1 MRLHIVLAL
10 LTGLALFLTFRT
22 GERPRFTFAN
32 VQAMA
37 QSRALQPFHPPHDLL
52 PPQLKKL
59 TPEEELGIFWNDA
72 HRVWRREGLPFQV
85 DFYPL
90 SNDVHTPVLIN
101 MVDRHGASRLPY
113 SPSFFRYNFPITPPL
128 PTNLGYGGFYV
139 RYPHMAPKSDPRSP
153 LDGFFSIE
161 GASYFRVLAKDQVY
175 GLSARALAINA
186 VVENHEEF
194 PSFTEWWLYRPTSD
208 ASAMTLDALLDS
220 PSVSGAYEF
229 TLRPGAQTSV
239 DVHATLFFR
248 KNVAQLG
255 LAPFSSMY
263 FYGENAPNHFGNGHP
278 EIHDSDGVL
287 MNTGTGAWVWRPLE
301 QETFRQVYN
310 FLDENPRGF
319 GLLQRDRNFQH
330 YQDLANNYNLRPSAW
345 VTPHGP
351 WGKGALQLIQLV
363 TNNTNTDNVV
373 LQWRP
378 NQAPKAGERLDL
390 NYTIDYYMNDANRPP
405 LAYATQTLVNDPAPP
420 PPAPPTLM
428 GPPVPP
434 ALVAKE
440 NKNTPTGPAPV
451 QFLVDFAGDGIE
463 DIAADHRPDLDLT
476 CDAGA
481 RVRESSVEKNDYDKS
496 WRAAFTIT
504 PAKVNVPVEIRC
516 TLRDKGR
523 PLTETWTYT
532 WHPPAPGK

>member
-22 GERPRFTFAN
+22 GERPRFTFAG

-37 QSRALQPFHPPHDLL
+37 QSRALQPFQPPSDML

-59 TPEEELGIFWNDA
+59 TPEEELGIFWNDTY
-72 HRVWRREGLPFQV
+72 RVWRREGLPFQI

-113 SPSFFRYNFPITPPL
+113 SPSFFRYNFPINPPL
-128 PTNLGYGGFYV
+128 PTDLGYGGFYV
-139 RYPHMAPKSDPRSP
+139 RYPHMAPKSDARSP
-153 LDGFFSIE
+153 LDGFFSVE
-161 GASYFRVLAKDQVY
+161 GASYFRVLTKDQVY

-186 VVENHEEF
+186 IVENHEEF
-194 PSFTEWWLYRPTSD
+194 PSFTEWWLYRPTSN

-248 KNVAQLG
+248 KDVTQLG

-287 MNTGTGAWVWRPLE
+287 MNTGTGGWVWRPLE
-301 QETFRQVYN
+301 QETFRQAYN

-345 VTPHGP
+345 VTPHGL

-373 LQWRP
+373 LQWHP
-378 NQAPKAGERLDL
+378 DQAVKAGQRLDL

-428 GPPVPP
+428 GPPVPS

-440 NKNTPTGPAPV
+440 NKNTPAGPTPV

-496 WRAAFTIT
+496 WRAAFTIV

-516 TLRDKGR
+516 TLRDKNR
-523 PLTETWTYT
+523 PLTETWSYT